1 MIVPND
7 PCLPLSIDQQL
18 LDAVVNLT
26 SQRDLETLAE
36 SLVESITTLS
46 NASIVSVYT
55 LGGELGHLSAK
66 VAASSNPYEPKGTHI
81 TSLKTQNELCECI
94 ENQQMI
100 SINLKNGVRRVFPI
114 IEQGN
119 VSGLLLCE
127 YMETDLIQSEEMLQ
141 AIATVYGNHQS
152 LLNHQQRDGLTGLY
166 NRAALQN
173 WLGKTLNPDR
183 PADRRADS
191 EGSIGCFA
199 LLDIDFF
206 KRIND
211 TQGHLYGDEVLMVFA
226 DMMRESFRFNDQ
238 LFRYGGEEFVAV
250 LSETDLDTAL
260 TVLERFRAT
269 ISQHNFAQL
278 NQVTVTIG
286 VSEILPRLQPGKLI
300 ERADK
305 ALYYGKNH
313 GRNQVNAFEWLDQ
326 GDLLASLEDHSQG
339 FKLF

>member
-18 LDAVVNLT
+18 LDAVVKLT
-26 SQRDLETLAE
+26 SQRDLDALAE
-36 SLVESITTLS
+36 ALVESVTQLT
-46 NASIVSVYT
+46 NAPIISVYT
-55 LGGELGHLSAK
+55 LDGGLGHMSAK
-66 VAASSNPYEPKGTHI
+66 VTASSNPYEPKGTHL
-81 TSLKTQNELCECI
+81 TSLESHSSLQECI
-94 ENQQMI
+94 ENQQVI
-100 SINLKNGVRRVFPI
+100 SIDLKNGQRKVYPI
-114 IEQGN
+114 LEQGN
-119 VSGLLLCE
+119 VSGLLICE
-127 YMETDLIQSEEMLQ
+127 YVQTELIQSDEMIQ

-152 LLNHQQRDGLTGLY
+152 LLNHHQRDGLTGLY
-166 NRAALQN
+166 NRVALQN
-173 WLGKTLNPDR
+173 WLGKALNSDGV
-183 PADRRADS
+183 ADRRADGEVS
-191 EGSIGCFA
+191 VGCFA

-211 TQGHLYGDEVLMVFA
+211 TQGHLYGDEVLLVFA
-226 DMMRESFRFNDQ
+226 DLMRESFRFNDQ

-260 TVLERFRAT
+260 TVLERFRTT

-278 NQVTVTIG
+278 NQVTVSIG
-286 VSEILPRLQPGKLI
+286 VSEIFPQLQSGKLI

-313 GRNQVNAFEWLDQ
+313 GRNQVNAYEWLEQ
-326 GDLLASLEDHSQG
+326 GDIMPSLDDRPES

>member
-7 PCLPLSIDQQL
+7 PCLPLPIDQQL
-18 LDAVVNLT
+18 LDAVVKLT

-36 SLVESITTLS
+36 SLVELITTLT

-55 LGGELGHLSAK
+55 LGGELGHLSAN
-66 VAASSNPYEPKGTHI
+66 VVASSNPYEPKGTHL
-81 TSLKTQNELCECI
+81 TSLKSQNELCECI
-94 ENQQMI
+94 ENQQTI
-100 SINLKNGVRRVFPI
+100 SINLKNGVRRVYPI

-127 YMETDLIQSEEMLQ
+127 HMETDLIQPEEMLQ
-141 AIATVYGNHQS
+141 AITTVYGNHQS

-166 NRAALQN
+166 NRTALQN
-173 WLGKTLNPDR
+173 WLAKALNSDGLT
-183 PADRRADS
+183 DRRADG
-191 EGSIGCFA
+191 EGPVGCFA

-211 TQGHLYGDEVLMVFA
+211 TQGHLYGDEVLLVFA
-226 DMMRESFRFNDQ
+226 DLMRESFRFNDQ

-260 TVLERFRAT
+260 TVLERFRTT

-286 VSEILPRLQPGKLI
+286 VSEISPRMQPGKLI
-300 ERADK
+300 ECADR

-326 GDLLASLEDHSQG
+326 GDLLASLEDHSQS

>member
-36 SLVESITTLS
+36 LLVESITTLS
-46 NASIVSVYT
+46 NASLVSVYT

-81 TSLKTQNELCECI
+81 ASLKTQNELCECI

-173 WLGKTLNPDR
+173 WLGKALNPDR

-260 TVLERFRAT
+260 TVLERFRTT

-286 VSEILPRLQPGKLI
+286 VSEISPRTQPGKLI
-300 ERADK
+300 ECADK

-326 GDLLASLEDHSQG
+326 GDLLASLEDHSQS

>member
-26 SQRDLETLAE
+26 NQRELEALAE
-36 SLVESITTLS
+36 TLVESITNLT
-46 NASIVSVYT
+46 NAHIVSVYT
-55 LGGELGHLSAK
+55 LDGGLGQLSAN
-66 VAASSNPYEPKGTHI
+66 VVASSNPYEPKGTHLS
-81 TSLKTQNELCECI
+81 SLESHRTFHDCI
-94 ENQQMI
+94 KSQQII
-100 SINLKNGVRRVFPI
+100 SVKLNNGLRKVCPI
-114 IEQGN
+114 FEQGN
-119 VSGLLLCE
+119 VSGFLSCE
-127 YMETDLIQSEEMLQ
+127 YVQSDLIQSDEMIQ
-141 AIATVYGNHQS
+141 AITDVYGNHQS
-152 LLNHQQRDGLTGLY
+152 LLNHHQRDGLTGLY

-173 WLGKTLNPDR
+173 WLGKALNDDR
-183 PADRRADS
+183 LADRRADTES
-191 EGSIGCFA
+191 SMGCFA

-211 TQGHLYGDEVLMVFA
+211 TQGHLYGDEVLQVFS
-226 DMMRESFRFNDQ
+226 DLMRESFRFNDQ

-260 TVLERFRAT
+260 TVLERFRTT

-286 VSEILPRLQPGKLI
+286 VSEILPRLQSGKLI
-300 ERADK
+300 ERADR

-326 GDLLASLEDHSQG
+326 GDILASLEDHSQS

>member
-26 SQRDLETLAE
+26 SQRELEALAE
-36 SLVESITTLS
+36 SLVSSITSLT

-55 LGGELGHLSAK
+55 LDTGLGQLSAN
-66 VAASSNPYEPKGTHI
+66 VVASSNPYEPKGTHLS
-81 TSLKTQNELCECI
+81 SLESHRSLRECI
-94 ENQQMI
+94 ESQKII
-100 SINLKNGVRRVFPI
+100 SIDLNNGQRKVYPVF
-114 IEQGN
+114 EQGN

-127 YMETDLIQSEEMLQ
+127 YVHNDLIQSDEMIQ

-152 LLNHQQRDGLTGLY
+152 LLNHHQRDGLTGLY

-173 WLGKTLNPDR
+173 WLSKALNDDGL
-183 PADRRADS
+183 ADRRADG

-211 TQGHLYGDEVLMVFA
+211 TQGHLYGDEVLQVFS
-226 DMMRESFRFNDQ
+226 DLMRESFRFNDQ

-260 TVLERFRAT
+260 VVLERFRTT

-286 VSEILPRLQPGKLI
+286 VSEILPRLQSGKLI

-326 GDLLASLEDHSQG
+326 GDLLTVNEDHPQS

>member
-1 MIVPND
+1 MVVPND

-18 LDAVVNLT
+18 LDVVVNLT
-26 SQRDLETLAE
+26 NQRELEALAE
-36 SLVESITTLS
+36 SLVESITQLT
-46 NASIVSVYT
+46 NAPIVSVYT
-55 LGGELGHLSAK
+55 LDGGPGYLSAK
-66 VAASSNPYEPKGTHI
+66 IIASSNPYEPKGTHI
-81 TSLKTQNELCECI
+81 SSLKSQPTLCDCI
-94 ENQQMI
+94 EKQQI
-100 SINLKNGVRRVFPI
+100 ITTDLNNGQRKVYPI
-114 IEQGN
+114 FEQGN
-119 VSGLLLCE
+119 VSGLLICE
-127 YMETDLIQSEEMLQ
+127 YEQNELIQSDKMIQ
-141 AIATVYGNHQS
+141 AIVGVYGNHQS
-152 LLNHQQRDGLTGLY
+152 LLNHHQQDGLTGLY

-173 WLGKTLNPDR
+173 WLGKVLNDDGL
-183 PADRRADS
+183 ADRRSDG

-211 TQGHLYGDEVLMVFA
+211 TQGHLYGDEVLQVFA
-226 DMMRESFRFNDQ
+226 DLMRESFRFNDQ

-260 TVLERFRAT
+260 VVLERFRAT

-286 VSEILPRLQPGKLI
+286 VSEILPRLQSGKLI

-326 GDLLASLEDHSQG
+326 GDLLTSKEDHFQS